1 MQKGN
6 NFACTYWAPICLHLL
21 DSNFGPR
28 PNIDHCKVQT
38 TSIQFSQRSHIPSLS
53 LSSLPLMAS
62 SSLSSLSSV
71 LNQQPC
77 ITLPKRCSILTLRFF
92 SLKPCGYSS
101 TSAARI
107 LCRHRARGR
116 SSTSA
121 VSHSISRSFS
131 HCQSSISSGSK
142 FSDNPSLHC
151 FMPKATAAVTDASV
165 SDPQLE

>member
-1 MQKGN
+1 MGQG
-6 NFACTYWAPICLHLL
+6 PI
-21 DSNFGPR
+21 S
-28 PNIDHCKVQT
+28 ITAKCKQPLSSFLSAHT
-38 TSIQFSQRSHIPSLS
+38 FLLS
-53 LSSLPLMAS
+53 LSSLSLSLMAS